1 MQGCLFCRRSKQ
13 PVDVEITSSAPPL
26 EVTAPAPAHHE
37 EVTLLEQPAAQKSPG
52 RGRAPAGTAEAPELV
67 PFGPFYARHF
77 RQLDPASLRN
87 IYRSFPQRS
96 THAAREHAVFSV
108 ALSRQAGDILGVDLD
123 FTDGFS
129 ARLTRV
135 EHKGAVLEWNKRCP
149 ESLRL
154 LQGDHIVAVN
164 GKRGN
169 ARAIMQRLQSD
180 ESLEIEVHR
189 PAQITIRV
197 NAARGGLGIDTNQAK
212 NAKSLMIANVVT
224 GGAISAWN
232 AANED
237 RVVEKY
243 DRVVAVNGVRGTWKE
258 LSAQVRDSQELVLL
272 IAKAPPSVQRLAEIS
287 AATVDRLVE
296 RGTTVRQLLQ
306 FYAACRRRGTVD
318 GATTSLEVLR
328 NVVVPETAGRPC
340 CYMEGDFMRRL
351 GGPTRATR
359 IVSHRRSAA
368 FTNLV
373 TNIVLDAT
381 GWTSEDLAQAAFG
394 QYSMKRVSDQ
404 PLAECCLQAEGLL
417 RTLPSDVLDRSYWIC
432 LFAVDI
438 HRADCGDCPRC
449 RATEA
454 WKRDP
459 VAHLRASS
467 CLSCGTAKRLPC
479 PSAASAETPKVAFDR
494 PDCEVNKFGA
504 IAKRMDSVMLS
515 LDPSLSALRSPRVVA
530 EVSTALR
537 LWPVHFRLA
546 FALRQDGLDWLRGH
560 AEELV
565 PSLEQ
570 GEVQRPPPR
579 QAQPAGGLASPHPA
593 AGAGDKLVSC
603 IAGLKFGGGMR
614 AAELPDDA
622 RRDLEKVKH
631 LEMDFTWLGTGLKSI
646 SDSLCDTTALD
657 ALQLESLQVV
667 LDRCK
672 EVHDLGTL
680 GEALRRQAELRSL
693 DASFR
698 FCYKLGDSALACF
711 AAGLPT
717 SLTDLDL
724 NFCFCVRVGNEGLTA
739 LAQQL
744 PGSLRRLQLNFASC
758 DGLTDSGVASL
769 AKRLPPDLRSLD
781 LTFSWIGD
789 GGMSALAAGMPAA
802 LEELEI
808 KCSLGNVNLT
818 DRGLAAL
825 ASRLPDGLQK
835 INLTLAHTGA
845 SMAAQ
850 ALGSSV
856 QGLRDWRSKAQPA
869 EPALAWPDGAA
880 AFRLVDDDPSL
891 DATHVVAKRAVAF

>member
-1 MQGCLFCRRSKQ
+1 MAPRHARATLASALGPPPPAAYVGAIFARPIRNAANSLERRLNEVSGAINAG
-13 PVDVEITSSAPPL
+13 VEEAQESIEDIAIRIANL
-26 EVTAPAPAHHE
+26 ENQRAGQADALTAPRSDDAAMWGRVKSLE
-37 EVTLLEQPAAQKSPG
+37 EQFSELRLSSMLQRENQSNTAGEAMLELATVVG
-52 RGRAPAGTAEAPELV
+52 ELV
-67 PFGPFYARHF
+67 GFG
-77 RQLDPASLRN
+77 SV
-87 IYRSFPQRS
+87 S
-96 THAAREHAVFSV
+96 AATS
-108 ALSRQAGDILGVDLD
+108 
-123 FTDGFS
+123 
-129 ARLTRV
+129 
-135 EHKGAVLEWNKRCP
+135 
-149 ESLRL
+149 
-154 LQGDHIVAVN
+154 
-164 GKRGN
+164 
-169 ARAIMQRLQSD
+169 
-180 ESLEIEVHR
+180 
-189 PAQITIRV
+189 RV
-197 NAARGGLGIDTNQAK
+197 NAAL
-212 NAKSLMIANVVT
+212 S
-224 GGAISAWN
+224 S
-232 AANED
+232 
-237 RVVEKY
+237 
-243 DRVVAVNGVRGTWKE
+243 
-258 LSAQVRDSQELVLL
+258 LSAPAAVDVCSMGDFEDILFVLFASEADRD
-272 IAKAPPSVQRLAEIS
+272 
-287 AATVDRLVE
+287 
-296 RGTTVRQLLQ
+296 
-306 FYAACRRRGTVD
+306 FAACLSLPWRAAPFAVATSFEGRLRVKGRD
-318 GATTSLEVLR
+318 GASLDV
-328 NVVVPETAGRPC
+328 
-340 CYMEGDFMRRL
+340 
-351 GGPTRATR
+351 R

-603 IAGLKFGGGMR
+603 IAGLKSPGRPPRVRRGEERGPRGFGGGMR